1 MNLQYISDS
10 SGKTTGVFIP
20 IEEWIKLKKQFAGL
34 EQVEV
39 NIPIWHINEVKRR
52 LAEFKKNA
60 GQVLDF
66 DATMDEIEKN
76 L

>member
-20 IEEWIKLKKQFAGL
+20 INDWNLLKRKYQGIEEEMIIPDWQKEIVSERMEEYRKNP
-34 EQVEV
+34 
-39 NIPIWHINEVKRR
+39 NIS
-52 LAEFKKNA
+52 
-60 GQVLDF
+60 QDF
-66 DATMDEIEKN
+66 DLALDEIEKD